1 LHPPTHAVTRP
12 SAYDAPQGQ
21 DALWFA
27 LGANRANGVRMG
39 RADVRKA
46 IGIALMEFAER
57 SNREIAK
64 QIGCSDH
71 TVGCQRTEMESTA
84 QIAQFTK
91 TIGADGKSRPT
102 SYAPRTSATF
112 DGKAQ
117 PAHVCG
123 GRGGHRLR
131 NRSGVAAQPAH
142 VREGRDVRNCAQIV
156 PARRNPRTSLCGW
169 CKMNFLLV
177 ES

>member
-1 LHPPTHAVTRP
+1 VTRP
-12 SAYDAPQGQ
+12 SACDAPQGQ

-46 IGIALMEFAER
+46 IGIALKEFTAR
-57 SNREIAK
+57 TDNDIAK
-64 QIGCSDH
+64 QIGCSKN
-71 TVGCQRTEMESTA
+71 TVASQRSEMVAGCQIDNLKMRT
-84 QIAQFTK
+84 
-91 TIGADGKSRPT
+91 GADGKQYPAT
-102 SYAPRTSATF
+102 HAPRTSATF